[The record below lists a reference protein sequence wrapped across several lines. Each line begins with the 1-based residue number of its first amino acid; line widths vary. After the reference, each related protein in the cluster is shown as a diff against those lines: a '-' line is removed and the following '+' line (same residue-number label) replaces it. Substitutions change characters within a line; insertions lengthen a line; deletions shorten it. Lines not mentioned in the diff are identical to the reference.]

1 MDARTQYVLERHDPP
16 LSEQDAFQ
24 LVRQTVKTGRI
35 DLALELLTIL
45 REQGLRGRIRANE
58 ASLLMDR
65 LELEAAADL
74 LADCPDAPPFHSV
87 WSRLRSFE
95 AFTGPGWQPDGLR
108 HPESLIRM
116 AVKQYVGNVTSDVCH
131 NPPLIVLVGIS
142 LARGGLEVQLT
153 RLAALLSCAGFA
165 VRVLQDDRSQ
175 ENPGLRRVLKRAG
188 VPVESWKDFAP
199 ADHTLSQHAV
209 NLMRALDQPSS
220 FHGLDAAL
228 KHYRPTVVHVMGA
241 PSILSTVAIVAT
253 RAGAQRIILSARNQS
268 PAHHTVAALF
278 QRKKIIDRAILE
290 QVLQRPDVS
299 LVTNSRAG
307 LASYRDW
314 LPSLPATSTVTW
326 NIVDVAQVERE
337 AADNIHPPWPKEAV
351 VVGGAFRVTRTK
363 RPGLWLEVARLV
375 ARQRP
380 DVHFAICGAGDLDD
394 SAIALAKKIPNFHF
408 LGFQSPSA
416 PWIASFDT
424 LLMTTAM
431 EGLPNAALEAQA
443 LGVPVVASDVGGN
456 AETFINGV
464 TGYLV
469 TDINDPGA
477 YADAV
482 LASLTL
488 NRDETTATA
497 CRDHI
502 NHHFGAVAHLQC
514 LLPLY
519 GIDPKDHPIDEIRW
533 KKISAAR

>member
-1 MDARTQYVLERHDPP
+1 MDTLTRHVLDRQDPP

-24 LVRQTVKTGRI
+24 LVRQTIVAGRI
-35 DLALELLTIL
+35 DLALELLVIL
-45 REQGLRGRIRANE
+45 REQGFRGRTRAQE
-58 ASLLMDR
+58 ASLHMDR
-65 LELEAAADL
+65 LEPEAAADL
-74 LADCPDAPPFHSV
+74 LADCPAAPPFHSV

-95 AFTGPGWQPDGLR
+95 AITGPGWHPEGFR

-116 AVKQYVGNVTSDVCH
+116 AVRQYVGSETSDVRH
-131 NPPLIVLVGIS
+131 DPPLIVLVATS

-199 ADHTLSQHAV
+199 ADHTLSPAAV
-209 NLMRALDQPSS
+209 HLMRVLDQPPS

-241 PSILSTVAIVAT
+241 PNVLSTVALVAT
-253 RAGAQRIILSARNQS
+253 RSGARHIILSARNQS
-268 PAHHTVAALF
+268 PVHHTNAALF
-278 QRKKIIDRAILE
+278 QRRKIIDRVILE

-326 NIVDVAQVERE
+326 NIVDVAQAERE
-337 AADNIHPPWPKEAV
+337 AADSIHPPWPKGAV
-351 VVGGAFRVTRTK
+351 VVGGAFRMTRTK

-380 DVHFAICGAGDLDD
+380 DLHFAICGAGDLDD
-394 SAIALAKKIPNFHF
+394 SAIALAKKIPNFHL
-408 LGFQSPSA
+408 LGFQSPAA
-416 PWIASFDT
+416 PWIASFST

-431 EGLPNAALEAQA
+431 EGLPNACLEAQA

-456 AETFINGV
+456 AETFVTGV

-469 TDINDPGA
+469 TDIDDPGA

-482 LASLTL
+482 LASLAL
-488 NRDETTATA
+488 NRNESTATA

-502 NHHFGAVAHLQC
+502 NRHFGAVAHLQC

-519 GIDPKDHPIDEIRW
+519 GIDPGDHPIDEIRW